1 MIFILLGWLI
11 GVATGL
17 ALGNAI
23 LVSLAISLPPLLLS
37 ILSALTTLPF
47 AIPPLVAILVLV
59 AFYIVAYGIATF
71 SLTAALPAFTPP
83 LAAAVATPA
92 GVSVRVGAA
101 AGELFARGL
110 LIGATAILN
119 AMGAILWPGS
129 PGAFLSVW
137 CFTVISLAILPP
149 IAISPLYHGF
159 LGWSAWLFPVSYVA
173 TAIGLL
179 LFIVNAPFAFAAA
192 GIGAFRID
200 FSTGVIETTGG
211 ITGITG
217 FGSGLP
223 PGSAAGFSLGNFNFL
238 TPGSAQRSFLLRNV
252 SSHETGHSLNTAA
265 MGGVVLWINAL
276 DENVPPFRKLNM
288 AYGELAADSHAQGL
302 PADVVPHVDF
312 FVGIWG

>member
-1 MIFILLGWLI
+1 MIFTLLGWTI

-17 ALGNAI
+17 ALGSAI
-23 LVSLAISLPPLLLS
+23 LISFAISLPPLLLS
-37 ILSALTTLPF
+37 IISGLPALPF
-47 AIPPLVAILVLV
+47 TIAPAVAIIVLV
-59 AFYIVAYGIATF
+59 AFYVLAYAIATL
-71 SLTAALPAFTPP
+71 SLTAVLPPFTPP
-83 LAAAVATPA
+83 LTLQVATPA

-101 AGELFARGL
+101 PGELFARGL

-137 CFTVISLAILPP
+137 CFTVISLAIITPV
-149 IAISPLYHGF
+149 ARSPFYHGF
-159 LGWSAWLFPVSYVA
+159 LGWSAWLFPMSYIA

-192 GIGAFRID
+192 GIAAFRLD

-223 PGSAAGFSLGNFNFL
+223 PGGAAGFSLGNFNFL
-238 TPGSAQRSFLLRNV
+238 VTGSAQDSFLLRNV
-252 SSHETGHSLNTAA
+252 SSHETGHTLNTAA
-265 MGGVVLWINAL
+265 LGGVVLWINAI
-276 DENVPPFRKLNM
+276 DENVPPLAKLNM
-288 AYGELAADSHAQGL
+288 AYGELTAESHAQGL
-302 PADVVPHVDF
+302 PPDVIARVDF